1 MDEWLSFFDSLNRKL
16 PFLWLGPAAAG
27 HLKPPAPILGQGN
40 NALWHFNV
48 EMGKEAR
55 AREMEVLGMYNATLQ
70 ASSWDGTGYGV
81 RVALMQAMMVC
92 TRSFWASEEVVV
104 LTEGTK
110 RSSTGYQD

>member
-1 MDEWLSFFDSLNRKL
+1 MDEWISLSDSLDRNL

-27 HLKPPAPILGQGN
+27 HLKPPSLILGQGN

-70 ASSWDGTGYGV
+70 ASSWDGTGYGL
-81 RVALMQAMMVC
+81 RVALIQAMMVC
-92 TRSFWASEEVVV
+92 IFPPS
-104 LTEGTK
+104 LEGDTTKRVK
-110 RSSTGYQD
+110 RSSTGCQD